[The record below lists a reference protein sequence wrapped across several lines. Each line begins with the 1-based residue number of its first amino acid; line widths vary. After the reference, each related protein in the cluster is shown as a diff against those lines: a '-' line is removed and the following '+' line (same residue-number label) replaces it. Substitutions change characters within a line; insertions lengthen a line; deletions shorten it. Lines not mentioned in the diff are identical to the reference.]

1 MVTGSSCVLIE
12 EVIRET
18 WLGGGE
24 VEEGGDRIQAT
35 GRASL
40 QRLEYYFKGLL
51 RGSETVE
58 ELKCL
63 SNQSH
68 RREAKG
74 QVMIIIL

>member
-1 MVTGSSCVLIE
+1 M
-12 EVIRET
+12 
-18 WLGGGE
+18 
-24 VEEGGDRIQAT
+24 

-51 RGSETVE
+51 RGSETAE

>member
-1 MVTGSSCVLIE
+1 MTGSSCVLIE
-12 EVIRET
+12 EVISRET